1 MSDNKS
7 TIKLHKNRNFDI
19 EEHKW
24 LGVCPDECKPYS
36 KTGGHVYYC
45 RAEETQVLI
54 DHIIKQDW
62 HITYL
67 YDQIKEHNRNIAVTK
82 GNDDRAF
89 EEDLE
94 SHCLGEQLCDDSR
107 HERTRVYQRYG
118 YGA

>member
-67 YDQIKEHNRNIAVTK
+67 YDQIKEHKDVCKDITQKIVDAATYAQV
-82 GNDDRAF
+82 
-89 EEDLE
+89 E
-94 SHCLGEQLCDDSR
+94 SSRGTGILG
-107 HERTRVYQRYG
+107 
-118 YGA
+118 